1 MRRTWGVLRD
11 IYGLLQGSG
20 SLRELPG
27 PQHTSEIPKVRLPV
41 FEPVVVLNLLSFNQY
56 IFISMCY
63 SNRYLLNVC
72 FNGQAVFSTK
82 QMHSLLSWS
91 LCHACRTEEQL
102 ISTCRVSSLS
112 TVDLRDQSVAV
123 YFTKTSGLKKK
134 SLHIIS
140 VYFLIVFTLFPL
152 CMNIN
157 HRLRALRASIMESL
171 VRAGSVSQAV
181 LGTICKSLAYLSH
194 GAKCPQATG

>member
-63 SNRYLLNVC
+63 SNRYLPNVC

-134 SLHIIS
+134 KSAYYFSLFPNCFYFISSLHEHKPPS
-140 VYFLIVFTLFPL
+140 
-152 CMNIN
+152 
-157 HRLRALRASIMESL
+157 
-171 VRAGSVSQAV
+171 AGSQSQHHGIFSQGRV
-181 LGTICKSLAYLSH
+181 CFSGSFGNYL
-194 GAKCPQATG
+194 